1 MIALVVRVEKQV
13 NRRDVLRLAAAGTV
27 LANTVLAGTAG
38 LAACSTAGPGAGTP
52 AGSSGAGGNGGGHG
66 GLVFLSDQL
75 SQTTESQAMR
85 TQVLSGFSGGSV
97 DFISFADT
105 TKFITQVVAQAKA
118 GAAKVDVIG
127 GLQGD
132 FVSLQAQV
140 PLRDMSDVIGQLAD
154 RNFPQAYLD
163 LAKIDGA
170 YRFVPWITATYL
182 MAASKQAL
190 KYLPAGANVNA
201 LTYAQLLAWGQALKK
216 ATGRPLLGFPASP
229 DGLIKRFIQGYLYPS
244 FTGGLNT
251 EFSSPAAV
259 TAWQWF
265 QQAWAVSN
273 PQSPTYAFMQE
284 PLQSGEVWVAWDHAV
299 RLIDALKSAP
309 GQFVAF
315 PAPIGPRGRGYLPV
329 LGGLAIPATSKNVTR
344 ATQLIS
350 YLTEPKTTATMLN
363 AEAWFPP
370 AGPGGLP
377 QGLAPGISDE
387 ATAIQ
392 ATASSPATIPAQLPV
407 GLGAQSAPYDKV
419 FVDAFTA
426 IAIGNAPI
434 PATLAAQATTLR
446 GILQAANAAC
456 WKPDPLGS
464 GVCKVG

>member
-1 MIALVVRVEKQV
+1 
-13 NRRDVLRLAAAGTV
+13 V
-27 LANTVLAGTAG
+27 LADTA
-38 LAACSTAGPGAGTP
+38 LTACSTAGPGAGTP
-52 AGSSGAGGNGGGHG
+52 AGTSGGGG

-97 DFISFADT
+97 DFISFSDT

-140 PLRDMSDVIGQLAD
+140 PLRDMTDVISQLAD
-154 RNFPQAYLD
+154 RQFPQAYLD

-182 MAASKQAL
+182 MVASKQAL
-190 KYLPAGANVNA
+190 RYLPAGANVNA

-251 EFSSPAAV
+251 TFDSPGAV

-265 QQAWAVSN
+265 KQAWAVSN

-299 RLIDALKSAP
+299 RLINALKSAP
-309 GQFVAF
+309 DQFVAF
-315 PAPIGPRGRGYLPV
+315 PAPTGPRGRGYLPV
-329 LGGLAIPATSKNVTR
+329 LGGLAIPSTSKNVTK

-370 AGPGGLP
+370 TGPGHLP
-377 QGLAPGISDE
+377 PGLAPGISDE

-392 ATASSPATIPAQLPV
+392 ATVSSPATISSQLPI
-407 GLGAQSAPYDKV
+407 GLGSHSSTYDKV
-419 FVDAFTA
+419 FVDTFTA
-426 IAIGNAPI
+426 IAISNAPI
-434 PATLAAQATTLR
+434 PATLSSQATTLQ

-456 WKPDPLGS
+456 WKPDPPAS

>member
-1 MIALVVRVEKQV
+1 MVRVENQV
-13 NRRDVLRLAAAGTV
+13 NRRDALRLGAAGTV
-27 LANTVLAGTAG
+27 LAGTALAGSAG
-38 LAACSTAGPGAGTP
+38 LAACSTAGPRAGTP
-52 AGSSGAGGNGGGHG
+52 AGTSGGGG
-66 GLVFLSDQL
+66 SGLVFLSDQL
-75 SQTTESQAMR
+75 SQTTESQSMR
-85 TQVLSGFSGGSV
+85 TQVLSGFTGGSV

-118 GAAKVDVIG
+118 GAARVDVIG

-190 KYLPAGANVNA
+190 KYLPAGASVNA
-201 LTYAQLLAWGQALKK
+201 LTYAQLLAWGRALKK

-251 EFSSPAAV
+251 TFNSPAAV

-299 RLIDALKSAP
+299 RLIDALRSAP

-315 PAPIGPRGRGYLPV
+315 PAPIGPKGRGYLPV
-329 LGGLAIPATSKNVTR
+329 LGGLAIPATSKNIALATR
-344 ATQLIS
+344 LIS
-350 YLTEPKTTATMLN
+350 YLTEQKTTATMLN

-370 AGPGGLP
+370 TGPGSLP
-377 QGLAPGISDE
+377 PGLAPGVSDE
-387 ATAIQ
+387 ATAVQ
-392 ATASSPATIPAQLPV
+392 ATVSSPATIPAQLPV

-426 IAIGNAPI
+426 IAVNNAPI
-434 PATLAAQATTLR
+434 PATLASQATTLQ
-446 GILQAANAAC
+446 GILQTANAAC
-456 WKPDPLGS
+456 WKPDRLGS